1 MYLSV
6 TIPKGGDDGCRDART
21 GARCPRRSR
30 ERVASDSESA
40 AEWIEALPADKG
52 VTRDEYREILS
63 RLDVLDREIAI
74 RFDAIDQR
82 FEAIDQRF
90 ETIDRR
96 FEAIDRQFDVMVRRF
111 DMMDERMD
119 RIHERFDTLYD
130 RMLIQTRWT
139 VGTIALFGTLITILL
154 AVAQFKP

>member
-6 TIPKGGDDGCRDART
+6 TIPKGGDDGCRDAQT

-40 AEWIEALPADKG
+40 AEWIEALLADKG

-74 RFDAIDQR
+74 RFDAID
-82 FEAIDQRF
+82 
-90 ETIDRR
+90 RR
-96 FEAIDRQFDVMVRRF
+96 FDVMVRRF

-130 RMLIQTRWT
+130 RMLVQTRWT

>member
-1 MYLSV
+1 LTNILDLVYLSV
-6 TIPKGGDDGCRDART
+6 TIPKGGDDGCRDAQT

-40 AEWIEALPADKG
+40 AEWIEALLADKG

-74 RFDAIDQR
+74 RFDAID
-82 FEAIDQRF
+82 
-90 ETIDRR
+90 RR
-96 FEAIDRQFDVMVRRF
+96 FEAIDRRFDVMVRRF

-130 RMLIQTRWT
+130 RMLVQTRWT

>member
-6 TIPKGGDDGCRDART
+6 TIPKGGDDGCRDAQT

-40 AEWIEALPADKG
+40 AEWIEALLADKG

-74 RFDAIDQR
+74 RFDAID
-82 FEAIDQRF
+82 
-90 ETIDRR
+90 RR
-96 FEAIDRQFDVMVRRF
+96 FEAIDRRFDVMVRRF

>member
-1 MYLSV
+1 MYLCV

-40 AEWIEALPADKG
+40 AEWIEALLADKG

-74 RFDAIDQR
+74 RFDAID
-82 FEAIDQRF
+82 
-90 ETIDRR
+90 RR
-96 FEAIDRQFDVMVRRF
+96 FEAIDRRFDVMVRRF

-154 AVAQFKP
+154 AVTQFKP

>member
-6 TIPKGGDDGCRDART
+6 TIPKGGDDGCRDAQT

-74 RFDAIDQR
+74 RFDAID
-82 FEAIDQRF
+82 
-90 ETIDRR
+90 RR
-96 FEAIDRQFDVMVRRF
+96 FEAIDRRFDVMVRRF

-130 RMLIQTRWT
+130 RMLVQTRWT

>member
-6 TIPKGGDDGCRDART
+6 TIPKGGDDGCRDAQT

-40 AEWIEALPADKG
+40 AEWIEALLADKG

-74 RFDAIDQR
+74 RFDA
-82 FEAIDQRF
+82 
-90 ETIDRR
+90 IDRR

-130 RMLIQTRWT
+130 RMLVQTRWT

>member
-6 TIPKGGDDGCRDART
+6 TIPKGGDDGCRDAQT

-40 AEWIEALPADKG
+40 AEWIEALLADKG

-74 RFDAIDQR
+74 RFDAID
-82 FEAIDQRF
+82 
-90 ETIDRR
+90 RR
-96 FEAIDRQFDVMVRRF
+96 FEAIDRRFDVMVRRF

-130 RMLIQTRWT
+130 RMLVQTRWT

-154 AVAQFKP
+154 AVTQFKP

>member
-6 TIPKGGDDGCRDART
+6 TIPKGGDDGCRDAQT

-40 AEWIEALPADKG
+40 AEWIEALLADKG

-74 RFDAIDQR
+74 RFDAID
-82 FEAIDQRF
+82 
-90 ETIDRR
+90 RR
-96 FEAIDRQFDVMVRRF
+96 FEAIDRRFDVMVRRF

-154 AVAQFKP
+154 AVTQFKP

>member
-6 TIPKGGDDGCRDART
+6 TIPKGGDDGCRDAQT

-40 AEWIEALPADKG
+40 AEWIEALLADKG

-74 RFDAIDQR
+74 RFDAID
-82 FEAIDQRF
+82 
-90 ETIDRR
+90 RR
-96 FEAIDRQFDVMVRRF
+96 FEAIDRRFDVMVRRF

-130 RMLIQTRWT
+130 RMLVQTRWT

>member
-1 MYLSV
+1 VYLSV
-6 TIPKGGDDGCRDART
+6 TIPKGGDDGCRDAQT

-40 AEWIEALPADKG
+40 AEWIEALLADKG

-74 RFDAIDQR
+74 RFDAID
-82 FEAIDQRF
+82 
-90 ETIDRR
+90 RR
-96 FEAIDRQFDVMVRRF
+96 FEAIDRRFDVMVRRF

-130 RMLIQTRWT
+130 RMLVQTRWT